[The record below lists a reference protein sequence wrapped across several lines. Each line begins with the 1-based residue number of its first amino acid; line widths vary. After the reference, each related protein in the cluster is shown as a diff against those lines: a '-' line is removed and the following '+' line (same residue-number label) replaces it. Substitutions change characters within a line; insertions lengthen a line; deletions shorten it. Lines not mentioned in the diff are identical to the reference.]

1 MDNPPGNP
9 WPLAGSLTAL
19 CMAIL
24 LGGSLFVVASMQPA
38 AIKPVSGFEQY
49 KAADN
54 SFTCIYPKGWS
65 KVSRS
70 GAQGTESSG
79 EFKQGEAR
87 IEILSS
93 LTASLMSD
101 LPPMPAVPGME
112 EIPNVPGSQEVN
124 EAIRNAKRSPAERAH
139 HLFVKQLEKDLGDYK
154 ESATRPIQSRMGEGV
169 VAEFTATGGLLGGKL
184 KGYHATLMGSERAI
198 NVVCQCPGANWTTL
212 KPAFDK
218 VIASVTAGP
227 G

>member
-1 MDNPPGNP
+1 MDKPPGNP

-19 CMAIL
+19 AMAVI
-24 LGGSLFVVASMQPA
+24 LGGSLFVAASMQPA
-38 AIKPVSGFEQY
+38 QIKPVSGFDPY

-54 SFTCIYPKGWS
+54 SFTCVYPKGWS
-65 KVSRS
+65 KVSRA

-87 IEILSS
+87 IEVLSS
-93 LTASLMSD
+93 LSASLMSEG
-101 LPPMPAVPGME
+101 PPMPVGGME

-124 EAIRNAKRSPAERAH
+124 EVIRNAKRSPAERAH
-139 HLFVKQLEKDLGDYK
+139 HLFVKQLEKDLGNYT
-154 ESATRPIQSRMGEGV
+154 ESATHPFQSRAGEGV

-184 KGYHATLMGSERAI
+184 KGYHATLMGTERAI
-198 NVVCQCPGANWTTL
+198 NVVCQCPEANWGTL

-218 VIASVTAGP
+218 VIASVAP
-227 G
+227 GSG